1 MNLQQHP
8 APAAATVPASSKH
21 PRGNVPSVIK
31 MTLACALTAR
41 LCQKRWIGIDEVM
54 AIQESI
60 GIHLC
65 RRSTQRI
72 ISTLI
77 KDGTLVLHPRQ
88 RNQKSPAN
96 LTFGINP
103 AHPYMGI
110 LFKIA
115 YPDRLV
121 D

>member
-8 APAAATVPASSKH
+8 VPEISASTSSEKKL
-21 PRGNVPSVIK
+21 RSTIPSVVK
-31 MTLACALTAR
+31 MSLACALTAR
-41 LCQKRWIGIDEVM
+41 LCQKRWIGIEEVM
-54 AIQESI
+54 ELQDHI

-65 RRSTQRI
+65 RRSVQR
-72 ISTLI
+72 LI
-77 KDGTLVLHPRQ
+77 GGMLRDEVLVLHPRQ
-88 RNQKSPAN
+88 RHLKTPTN